1 MARKV
6 AKHHE
11 IKVVIERE
19 RLNQRTLLE
28 VAAGTAAGGLKYE
41 LSSLFYRQIRVS
53 LEGSSSLLP
62 LIG

>member
-1 MARKV
+1 MVARKV
-6 AKHHE
+6 AKHHK

-28 VAAGTAAGGLKYE
+28 VAAAGTAAGGLKYE

-62 LIG
+62 